1 MWWDWNDFEDGCNW
15 CWAYC
20 INVRRLMQL
29 SSHRYSSHL
38 YELTAGVL
46 TEWNAHVSSS
56 TNDAGNNKQTRNAKL
71 TQTYLQTKT
80 QKRNSTQ
87 FIQIMINLKQK
98 KTKNVMPLIEC
109 NACHSIY
116 RRGQRTLSV
125 ELFIWLALHKWTRW
139 MEITLCAHN

>member
-1 MWWDWNDFEDGCNW
+1 
-15 CWAYC
+15 
-20 INVRRLMQL
+20 MQL

-98 KTKNVMPLIEC
+98 NEKR
-109 NACHSIY
+109 NAFNWMQCMSLNISK
-116 RRGQRTLSV
+116 RAANAQRWVVHLTCT
-125 ELFIWLALHKWTRW
+125 A
-139 MEITLCAHN
+139 